1 MGRQYNEEFKKQIV
15 AASYVDGESV
25 ASVARRFAVNDS
37 AIYYWRKRYGRPID
51 DNVEHVST
59 PSAFIPITVCDE
71 EEPLSA
77 LETAP
82 TQQAPDRW
90 QVTISAGL
98 DRCVKIDGAFD
109 LESLIKLVRGV
120 TP

>member
-15 AASYVDGESV
+15 AESYAEGVSV
-25 ASVARRFAVNDS
+25 ASVARRFEVNDS

-51 DNVEHVST
+51 KGVENVAA

-77 LETAP
+77 FDTAP
-82 TQQAPDRW
+82 TQKTPDTW
-90 QVTISAGL
+90 QVTISMESN
-98 DRCVKIDGAFD
+98 RCVKIDGAFELLD
-109 LESLIKLVRGV
+109 LIKLIRGV
-120 TP
+120 AV